1 MSDVQGSF
9 SVYTGDV
16 IKMAQTMEGAPKVAQ
31 REILRGM
38 RDATSG
44 TRDTVRA
51 IAPHRSGFLKS
62 NIETKIRQSGS
73 GIEGQVLIRGSKVK
87 YAWWADQGR
96 GPVVPK
102 NKKVLRFIAPNGG
115 VVFTK
120 YAKAFPGHKF
130 MERGLKQS
138 QAMIDR
144 TMDKAI
150 ERVMRYLQ
158 RY

>member
-16 IKMAQTMEGAPKVAQ
+16 IKMAQAMEGAPKVAQ
-31 REILRGM
+31 RELLRGM
-38 RDATSG
+38 RTATSD
-44 TRDTVRA
+44 TRDITRG
-51 IAPHRSGFLKS
+51 IAPHRSGKLKA
-62 NIETKIRQSGS
+62 NFETQIKQSAT
-73 GIEGQVLIRGSKVK
+73 GIEGRVLIRGSKVK
-87 YAWWADQGR
+87 YAYWADQGR
-96 GPVVPK
+96 GPVVARPG
-102 NKKVLRFIAPNGG
+102 KVLRFIANNGQ

-120 YAKAFPGHKF
+120 FAKAFPGHKF

-138 QAMIDR
+138 EAHINRAMDQAF
-144 TMDKAI
+144 